1 MRARATTAAVLAAGL
16 VIAGCGEEDFANEPR
31 PPVPVELTG
40 VVQDEGVTVSPS
52 RIGAGP
58 ILITVSNQ
66 TRNEVVITLE
76 GESITDEVGPV
87 PPLDTATIQKT
98 LDPGLYEVTAGSDV
112 ALPREIRP
120 AELEI
125 GRERPS
131 SSDDVL
137 LP

>member
-40 VVQDEGVTVSPS
+40 VIQVSPS

-58 ILITVSNQ
+58 ILITMSNQ
-66 TRNEVVITLE
+66 TGNEVMITLE

-98 LDPGLYEVTAGSDV
+98 LEPGLYEVTAGSDV

-120 AELEI
+120 AEAVCAALA
-125 GRERPS
+125 S
-131 SSDDVL
+131 
-137 LP
+137 